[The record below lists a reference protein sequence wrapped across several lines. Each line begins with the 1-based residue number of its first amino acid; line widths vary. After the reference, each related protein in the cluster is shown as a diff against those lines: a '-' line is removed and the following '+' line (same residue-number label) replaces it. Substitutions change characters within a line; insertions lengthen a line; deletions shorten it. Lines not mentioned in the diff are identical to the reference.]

1 MEGDKDG
8 GEFGDG
14 TAGSPGPSDSSSPA
28 DSSHEG
34 FGGVNSAPGYSDAP
48 DNMAGFDT
56 PQSDVVSFST
66 KPLKEVLGF
75 VAGLLPGGN
84 LFNKA
89 VTSNL
94 PDTATYSR
102 SAVEAG
108 RDLGRGESGE
118 AQQFFGGVTGGV
130 GHFAQSQVL
139 FKRPPVNT
147 QILSKAPQN
156 ITNESF
162 EKDDQRIISD
172 LKQQNISIPKKQ
184 NYDTLILIAAVLTL
198 VSTIYG

>member
-1 MEGDKDG
+1 MESDKDG
-8 GEFGDG
+8 GEFGVG

-28 DSSHEG
+28 DSSHAG

-48 DNMAGFDT
+48 DNMAGFDA

-66 KPLKEVLGF
+66 LPAKQALSM
-75 VAGLLPGGN
+75 VAGMLPFGG
-84 LFNKA
+84 LFAKGLN
-89 VTSNL
+89 SML
-94 PDTATYSR
+94 PDNATYSR

-139 FKRPPVNT
+139 FKRTPDKT
-147 QILSKAPQN
+147 QILFKPPQN

-172 LKQQNISIPKKQ
+172 LKQQNIAVPKKQ